1 MVGTSS
7 SDSING
13 EAGDDFISGDQGNDS
28 IDGGNGSDHIQGG
41 EGSDSISGGAGDDFI
56 SGDQGNDTLI
66 GGAGSDHIQ
75 GGDGADLI
83 IGGIG
88 SSDTIGAGL
97 EGDFLF
103 GDAGDDNVYGSA
115 GSDHMQGGEGS
126 DSISGGLGDDFI
138 SGDRGNDTLEGG
150 DGNDTYIVKEGLTG
164 NDIITDSS
172 GNDEIDFVSVEY
184 GINGDFDTNVS
195 RSGTDLVVSF
205 YQLGTLKGSVTIQG
219 QFPNTSSNPVIETF
233 RDVKKNQSF
242 VFNNTFAGTTI
253 NDFMVGTSSSDSING
268 EAGDDIIFGDQGND
282 SINGGDGSDHIQGGV
297 GSDSIN
303 GGSGDDF
310 ISGDQGNDSI
320 DGGDGSDH
328 IQGGEGSDSIS
339 GGSGDDFIIGGQ
351 GSDSING
358 GDGNDI
364 YQFALGDSNIG
375 NIDTLIG
382 DFSVGTA
389 DKIKLIG
396 TSGTIEVLSQQ
407 SIFSLSDINPSNTTL
422 FSSGLGN
429 IYVRPII
436 TSDNNKK
443 YLAIDFNQ
451 SGQFDQNDLLID
463 VTNST
468 FSTVTGGL
476 TADSITAI
484 RDVATFNGGG
494 YLTTNIHPFTNVS
507 SFTLSFWVNPS
518 TLNGNQDLVGQ
529 NDQLEV
535 FISSDNS
542 LQIWMPS
549 IGTIKVDGISTKLK
563 LNQWSN
569 IVIAGNGSQEEV
581 YINNQKVG
589 NSTYRG
595 TSTIYQQYSSM
606 VDTFRVGNYVATN
619 NTTHPLAGAI
629 DDIAIWNSALSTSDI
644 SNLKNGNN
652 PKTIDSTH
660 LSHYWDFEN
669 GSLLDTGSL
678 ASQDSNFSTTGTIAL
693 VGVTY

>member
-1 MVGTSS
+1 
-7 SDSING
+7 
-13 EAGDDFISGDQGNDS
+13 
-28 IDGGNGSDHIQGG
+28 
-41 EGSDSISGGAGDDFI
+41 
-56 SGDQGNDTLI
+56 
-66 GGAGSDHIQ
+66 
-75 GGDGADLI
+75 
-83 IGGIG
+83 
-88 SSDTIGAGL
+88 
-97 EGDFLF
+97 
-103 GDAGDDNVYGSA
+103 
-115 GSDHMQGGEGS
+115 
-126 DSISGGLGDDFI
+126 
-138 SGDRGNDTLEGG
+138 
-150 DGNDTYIVKEGLTG
+150 
-164 NDIITDSS
+164 
-172 GNDEIDFVSVEY
+172 
-184 GINGDFDTNVS
+184 
-195 RSGTDLVVSF
+195 VSF

-242 VFNNTFAGTTI
+242 VFNNTFAGTII